1 MTNVAE
7 QTTEEPYEEEEYQE
21 YDEFDD
27 DDEDRGLSGFAV
39 LIMGIVMIGAFV
51 SVVWIA
57 YKQGMKVGGE
67 SAIETPYV
75 AADPDPIKIETADN
89 TATVEDREV
98 YDALDG
104 ENDAPVT
111 TLTEG
116 PEEPVDR
123 TSEDTIGSI
132 AAEAEAAAANMNEE
146 VEDRLADLEE
156 QDAAMLDEEETD
168 AAPDEPAA
176 ADTAPETESVA
187 SNVRPASRATT
198 SSGGALSGTHV
209 VQVGAFRSNEEAMAQ
224 WGRIQ
229 NKLGDYLDGKSPDVE
244 RADLGDRGVYH
255 RLRIGPFAS
264 SDAAKTYCA
273 GLKERGQDCLIKSN

>member
-7 QTTEEPYEEEEYQE
+7 QTTDEPYEEEEYQE

-67 SAIETPYV
+67 SAVETPYV

-104 ENDAPVT
+104 ENDAPVA
-111 TLTEG
+111 TLADG

-123 TSEDTIGSI
+123 TSEYTIGSI
-132 AAEAEAAAANMNEE
+132 AAEAEAAAADMNDE
-146 VEDRLADLEE
+146 VEDRLADLEA
-156 QDAAMLDEEETD
+156 QDAAVLDDEEVVV
-168 AAPDEPAA
+168 PPAD
-176 ADTAPETESVA
+176 DTAPETTSVA
-187 SNVRPASRATT
+187 ANVRPASRGAT
-198 SSGGALSGTHV
+198 SAGALSGTHV
-209 VQVGAFRSNEEAMAQ
+209 VQVGAFRSNDEAMAQ

-229 NKLGDYLDGKSPDVE
+229 NNLGDYLDGKSPDVE

-255 RLRIGPFAS
+255 RLRIGPFS
-264 SDAAKTYCA
+264 SADDAKTYCA
-273 GLKERGQDCLIKSN
+273 GLKERGQDCLIKAN